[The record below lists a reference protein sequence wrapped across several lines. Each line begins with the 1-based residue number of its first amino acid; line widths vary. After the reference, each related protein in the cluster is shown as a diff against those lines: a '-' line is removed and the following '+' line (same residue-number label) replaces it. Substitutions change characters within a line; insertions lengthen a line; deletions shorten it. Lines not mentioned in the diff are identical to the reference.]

1 MLEKVLCMIILR
13 FYSCFLTKIILS
25 FGKEG
30 LGQNKDIYGQ
40 VDKQTE
46 KYIDKW
52 FSEFLWDG
60 TTSLKLV
67 VFETNTK

>member
-1 MLEKVLCMIILR
+1 MIILR

-46 KYIDKW
+46 KYIDK
-52 FSEFLWDG
+52 
-60 TTSLKLV
+60 
-67 VFETNTK
+67 